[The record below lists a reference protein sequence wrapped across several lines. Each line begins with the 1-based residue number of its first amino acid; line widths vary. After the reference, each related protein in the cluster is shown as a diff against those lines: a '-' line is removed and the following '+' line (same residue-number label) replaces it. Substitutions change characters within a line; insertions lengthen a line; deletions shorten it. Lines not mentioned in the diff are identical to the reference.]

1 MRPVS
6 LISRRRRRQL
16 SRRSRRPAKRSRLGD
31 APWKTTYR
39 VDSIAYTQLRG
50 MFRTPKRIAFPKIP
64 IMIKHISIRL
74 RLATFLM
81 LGAGLA
87 QGALAADPAPASSSI
102 SPTTIDAVLKGGKK
116 SGGDDFLPVD
126 EAFRFSA
133 FPDGADHVKLVWQ
146 IADGYYLY
154 RARVKVSTTSQQAQ
168 LGALQMPTGET
179 KQDEFF
185 GKQEI
190 YHHELVAGVPVARAA
205 AAAISLPL
213 EVTYQGCASAGLCY
227 PPQTKSITVSLTASN
242 GPGAGSAGAGSLAD
256 GGSGGTGAGGNAGS
270 TTAGGA
276 NGLADT
282 AAGGGPSGANGAPTA
297 TGAAGFNAAS
307 VPVTPGANGGFVSEQ
322 DRFAALITSGNT
334 FLMLGGFFLAGLLL
348 AFTPCVLPMVP
359 ILSGI
364 IAGQGKD
371 VTTGRAFT
379 LSLTYV
385 LGMALTYTIAGAL
398 CAAAGKQVQTL
409 FQQPWILGL
418 FAAVFVALALS
429 MFGLFT
435 IQMPSAIQSRLADVS
450 NRQTAGTFGGVALM
464 GILSAL
470 IVTTCVGP
478 ALVGALVVIGQT
490 GQIARGAAALF
501 AMSLGM
507 GTPLLIVGASAGK
520 LLPKAGAWMD
530 AVKKLFG
537 VMMLAVA
544 DWMLARII
552 PERFGLLLWAIPAF
566 ICAWILWTEIKP
578 RTSIGWMVRFA
589 GVAAGLYGAS
599 LIAGYALGN
608 TDPLAPLASRSA
620 QSQELAFE
628 PIKSVAD
635 LQKAITRA
643 NAQGRTV
650 LVDFS
655 AKWCVSCK
663 EMEKY
668 TFTDTAVK
676 TALDHTVLLRADVTD
691 NDADDQ
697 ALLKHMGIIGPPTIA
712 FYGLNGS
719 ERANYRVVGFMK
731 APEFA
736 SHAREALGG

>member
-1 MRPVS
+1 M
-6 LISRRRRRQL
+6 
-16 SRRSRRPAKRSRLGD
+16 
-31 APWKTTYR
+31 T
-39 VDSIAYTQLRG
+39 
-50 MFRTPKRIAFPKIP
+50 
-64 IMIKHISIRL
+64 KHISIGL
-74 RLATFLM
+74 CAAFLV

-87 QGALAADPAPASSSI
+87 QGAPAADPQSSSPASSI
-102 SPTTIDAVLKGGKK
+102 SPSTVDALLKGGKK

-126 EAFRFSA
+126 EAFRFTA

-168 LGALQMPTGET
+168 LGALQLPTGET
-179 KQDEFF
+179 KEDEFF

-190 YHHELVAGVPVARAA
+190 YHHELVAGVPVARASV
-205 AAAISLPL
+205 AAISLPL

-227 PPQTKSITVSLTASN
+227 PPQTKAITVSLTAGN
-242 GPGAGSAGAGSLAD
+242 GTGSAGA
-256 GGSGGTGAGGNAGS
+256 AGS
-270 TTAGGA
+270 NASATAAGGA
-276 NGLADT
+276 NGVANT
-282 AAGGGPSGANGAPTA
+282 AADGSTSATAGGASP
-297 TGAAGFNAAS
+297 FNAAS
-307 VPVTPGANGGFVSEQ
+307 VAVAHGTGGGFVSEQ

-364 IAGQGKD
+364 IAGQGKN
-371 VTTGRAFT
+371 VTTRRAFS

-418 FAAVFVALALS
+418 FATVFVALALS

-435 IQMPSAIQSRLADVS
+435 IQMPSAIQTRLADVS
-450 NRQTAGTFGGVALM
+450 NRQAAGTFGGVALM
-464 GILSAL
+464 GVLSAL

-501 AMSLGM
+501 AMSMGM

-530 AVKKLFG
+530 TVKKLFG

-552 PERFGLLLWAIPAF
+552 PERFALLLWAIPAF
-566 ICAWILWTEIKP
+566 ICAWILWTEIRRP
-578 RTSIGWMVRFA
+578 RTSIGWMMRFGA
-589 GVAAGLYGAS
+589 AAAGLYGAS

-608 TDPLAPLASRSA
+608 TDPLSPFASRA
-620 QSQELAFE
+620 EQSQELAFQH
-628 PIKSVAD
+628 IKSVSD
-635 LQKAITRA
+635 LQKAITQA

-668 TFTDTAVK
+668 TFTDMAVK

-712 FYGLNGS
+712 FYGLNGA

>member
-1 MRPVS
+1 M
-6 LISRRRRRQL
+6 
-16 SRRSRRPAKRSRLGD
+16 
-31 APWKTTYR
+31 
-39 VDSIAYTQLRG
+39 
-50 MFRTPKRIAFPKIP
+50 AFPKIL
-64 IMIKHISIRL
+64 IMIKHISIGL
-74 RLATFLM
+74 RFATFLV

-87 QGALAADPAPASSSI
+87 QGALAADPAASSPTSSSI
-102 SPTTIDAVLKGGKK
+102 SPSTVDAILKGSKK

-133 FPDGADHVKLVWQ
+133 FPDGTDHVKLVWQ

-154 RARVKVSTTSQQAQ
+154 RARVKVSTSSPQAQ
-168 LGALQMPTGET
+168 LGALQMPAGET

-190 YHHELVAGVPVARAA
+190 YHHELVAGVPVARTSAA
-205 AAAISLPL
+205 ALSLPL

-227 PPQTKSITVSLTASN
+227 PPQTKAITVSLTASN
-242 GPGAGSAGAGSLAD
+242 GT
-256 GGSGGTGAGGNAGS
+256 GGGPANLAGGDSSFATSANA
-270 TTAGGA
+270 
-276 NGLADT
+276 
-282 AAGGGPSGANGAPTA
+282 AAGGPSGAGSP
-297 TGAAGFNAAS
+297 GAATFNAAS
-307 VPVTPGANGGFVSEQ
+307 VAGGGFVSEQ

-364 IAGQGKD
+364 IAGQGKN
-371 VTTGRAFT
+371 VTTSRAFA

-435 IQMPSAIQSRLADVS
+435 IQMPSAIQTRLADVS
-450 NRQTAGTFGGVALM
+450 NRQAAGTFGGVALM
-464 GILSAL
+464 GVLSAL

-501 AMSLGM
+501 AMSMGM

-530 AVKKLFG
+530 TVKKLFG

-552 PERFGLLLWAIPAF
+552 PERFALLLWAIPAF
-566 ICAWILWTEIKP
+566 ICAWILWTELRP
-578 RTSIGWMVRFA
+578 RTSIGWMMRF
-589 GVAAGLYGAS
+589 GGIAAGLYGAS

-608 TDPLAPLASRSA
+608 TDPLAPFASRA
-620 QSQELAFE
+620 GQSQELAFQH
-628 PIKSVAD
+628 IKSVTD
-635 LQKAITRA
+635 LQKAITQA

-668 TFTDTAVK
+668 TFTDMAVK

-712 FYGLNGS
+712 FYGLNGA
-719 ERANYRVVGFMK
+719 ERANYRMVGFMK

>member
-1 MRPVS
+1 
-6 LISRRRRRQL
+6 
-16 SRRSRRPAKRSRLGD
+16 
-31 APWKTTYR
+31 
-39 VDSIAYTQLRG
+39 
-50 MFRTPKRIAFPKIP
+50 
-64 IMIKHISIRL
+64 MIKHILIAL
-74 RLATFLM
+74 RFTAVLV

-87 QGALAADPAPASSSI
+87 QAVAAADAAPQAGGMSVGAPASTSASSTSSSSI
-102 SPTTIDAVLKGGKK
+102 SPSTVDAVLGGAKK
-116 SGGDDFLPVD
+116 SGGGDDFLPVD

-133 FPDGADHVKLVWQ
+133 FPDGADRVKLIWQ

-154 RARVKVSTTSQQAQ
+154 RARVKVATTSKDAQ
-168 LGALQMPTGET
+168 LGALEMPTGET

-190 YHHELVAGVPVARAA
+190 YHHELVAGVPVARASA
-205 AAAISLPL
+205 AAFALPL

-227 PPQTKSITVSLTASN
+227 PPQTKTITVSLAASN
-242 GPGAGSAGAGSLAD
+242 GPGSVSAGVGS
-256 GGSGGTGAGGNAGS
+256 
-270 TTAGGA
+270 A
-276 NGLADT
+276 NGLANT
-282 AAGGGPSGANGAPTA
+282 ADSGAS
-297 TGAAGFNAAS
+297 AANAS
-307 VPVTPGANGGFVSEQ
+307 GDGFVSEQ
-322 DRFAALITSGNT
+322 DRFAALIKSGNI
-334 FLMLGGFFLAGLLL
+334 FLMLGGFFLAGLVL

-364 IAGQGKD
+364 IAGQGKN
-371 VTTGRAFT
+371 VTTRRAFT

-385 LGMALTYTIAGAL
+385 MGMSLTYTIAGAL

-418 FAAVFVALALS
+418 FAALFVALALS
-429 MFGLFT
+429 MFGVFT
-435 IQMPSAIQSRLADVS
+435 IQMPTAIQSRVADVS
-450 NRQTAGTFGGVALM
+450 NRQRAGTFGGVALM

-507 GTPLLIVGASAGK
+507 GTPLLVVGASAGK

-530 AVKKLFG
+530 TVKKLFG

-544 DWMLARII
+544 AWMLARII
-552 PERFGLLLWAIPAF
+552 PERLALLLWAIPAL
-566 ICAWILWTEIKP
+566 ICAWILWTETRK
-578 RTSIGWMVRFA
+578 RTSIGWMVRFV

-599 LIAGYALGN
+599 LIAGFALGN
-608 TDPLAPLASRSA
+608 TDPLAPFASRA
-620 QSQELAFE
+620 GQSQELAFQ

-635 LQKAITRA
+635 LQKAITQA
-643 NAQGRTV
+643 KAQGRTV
-650 LVDFS
+650 MVDFT

-668 TFTDTAVK
+668 TFSAATVK

-712 FYGLNGS
+712 FYGLNGT
-719 ERANYRVVGFMK
+719 ERANYRVVGFME
-731 APEFA
+731 APKFA

>member
-1 MRPVS
+1 
-6 LISRRRRRQL
+6 
-16 SRRSRRPAKRSRLGD
+16 
-31 APWKTTYR
+31 
-39 VDSIAYTQLRG
+39 
-50 MFRTPKRIAFPKIP
+50 
-64 IMIKHISIRL
+64 MIKHIFIAL
-74 RLATFLM
+74 RFTAVLL
-81 LGAGLA
+81 LGAGFVQA
-87 QGALAADPAPASSSI
+87 VAAADAAPQAGGMSAGAPASTSASSTSSSSI
-102 SPTTIDAVLKGGKK
+102 SPSTVDAVLGGAKK
-116 SGGDDFLPVD
+116 SGGGDDFLPVD

-133 FPDGADHVKLVWQ
+133 FPDGADRVKLIWQ

-154 RARVKVSTTSQQAQ
+154 RARVKVATTSKDAQ
-168 LGALQMPTGET
+168 LGALEMPTGET

-205 AAAISLPL
+205 AAAFALPL

-227 PPQTKSITVSLTASN
+227 PPQTKTITVSLAASN
-242 GPGAGSAGAGSLAD
+242 GPGSGSASAGS
-256 GGSGGTGAGGNAGS
+256 
-270 TTAGGA
+270 A
-276 NGLADT
+276 NGLANT
-282 AAGGGPSGANGAPTA
+282 AVSGAS
-297 TGAAGFNAAS
+297 AANAS
-307 VPVTPGANGGFVSEQ
+307 GDGFVSEQ
-322 DRFAALITSGNT
+322 DRFAALIKSGNI
-334 FLMLGGFFLAGLLL
+334 FLMLGGFFLAGLVL

-364 IAGQGKD
+364 IAGQGKN
-371 VTTGRAFT
+371 VTTRRAFT

-385 LGMALTYTIAGAL
+385 MGMSLTYTIAGAL

-418 FAAVFVALALS
+418 FAALFVALALS
-429 MFGLFT
+429 MFGVFT
-435 IQMPSAIQSRLADVS
+435 IQMPTAIQSRVADVS
-450 NRQTAGTFGGVALM
+450 NRQRAGTFGGVALM

-507 GTPLLIVGASAGK
+507 GTPLLVVGASAGK

-530 AVKKLFG
+530 TVKKLFG

-544 DWMLARII
+544 AWMLARII
-552 PERFGLLLWAIPAF
+552 PERLALLLWAIPAL
-566 ICAWILWTEIKP
+566 ICAWILWTETRK
-578 RTSIGWMVRFA
+578 RTSIGWMVRFV

-599 LIAGYALGN
+599 LIAGFALGN
-608 TDPLAPLASRSA
+608 TDPLAPFASRA
-620 QSQELAFE
+620 GQSQELAFQ

-635 LQKAITRA
+635 LQKAITQA
-643 NAQGRTV
+643 KAQGRTV
-650 LVDFS
+650 MVDFT

-668 TFTDTAVK
+668 TFSAATVK

-712 FYGLNGS
+712 FYGLNGT
-719 ERANYRVVGFMK
+719 ERANYRVVGFME
-731 APEFA
+731 APKFA